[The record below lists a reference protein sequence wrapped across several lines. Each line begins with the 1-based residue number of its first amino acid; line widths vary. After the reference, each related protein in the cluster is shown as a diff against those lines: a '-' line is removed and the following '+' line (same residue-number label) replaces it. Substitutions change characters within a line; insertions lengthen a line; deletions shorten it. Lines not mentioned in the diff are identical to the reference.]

1 LNHPGGILHRD
12 AAHGVVTKT
21 AATGASDIGL
31 AFAKDTSASI
41 KNAKKVDE

>member
-1 LNHPGGILHRD
+1 VDHPSGILHRD

-21 AATGASDIGL
+21 AATGAPDIGL

-41 KNAKKVDE
+41 KNAKKVYE